1 MTGKLYWILNIEG
14 GQSVSLV
21 SDQEKTFSSLG
32 ADPNP
37 IVLDQTIINWQ
48 LVQMLYCKEGFWPN
62 FCTNLAMNGS
72 VAKKLVRVLQSCKA
86 TQEFIN

>member
-14 GQSVSLV
+14 GQSVSQ

-37 IVLDQTIINWQ
+37 IVLDQTIILIIGAN
-48 LVQMLYCKEGFWPN
+48 V
-62 FCTNLAMNGS
+62 
-72 VAKKLVRVLQSCKA
+72 VL
-86 TQEFIN
+86 